1 MNNNENT
8 MYIKGNIIDL
18 SSVQRISRKVT
29 NVTVLGKIGMN
40 NILEIS
46 FKNGEIFEIEFLSDT
61 DKINFYIEKIID
73 LHCTGFNF
81 NKEDYSNEK

>member
-1 MNNNENT
+1 MNNKENT

-46 FKNGEIFEIEFLSDT
+46 FKNGEIF
-61 DKINFYIEKIID
+61 
-73 LHCTGFNF
+73 
-81 NKEDYSNEK
+81 